1 MKKIILLF
9 LLAISTSAGSQ
20 QENAK
25 PVLCMDTKAMFDAIF
40 EEYRETILMVFDQD
54 TFTHKIVLTVNQAT
68 KTWSLVEYSTEI
80 ACLLGSGHNYKIM
93 GRVSSKD
100 YI

>member
-1 MKKIILLF
+1 MKKIILS
-9 LLAISTSAGSQ
+9 LLLTISTIACS
-20 QENAK
+20 EERNK
-25 PVLCMDTKAMFDAIF
+25 PVICLDTKEMFDAIF

-54 TFTHKIVLTVNQAT
+54 EFTTKIVLTVNSSA
-68 KTWSLVEYSTEI
+68 KTWSLVEYNTEK
-80 ACLLGSGHNYKIM
+80 ACLLGSGKNYKIL

>member
-20 QENAK
+20 QENVK
-25 PVLCMDTKAMFDAIF
+25 PVLCMDTKEMFDAIF

-54 TFTHKIVLTVNQAT
+54 SFPSKIVLTVNPAT
-68 KTWSLVEYSTEI
+68 KTWSLVEYNLET
-80 ACLLGSGHNYKIM
+80 ACLLGSGINYKIM

-100 YI
+100 YV

>member
-1 MKKIILLF
+1 
-9 LLAISTSAGSQ
+9 
-20 QENAK
+20 
-25 PVLCMDTKAMFDAIF
+25 MFDAIF

-54 TFTHKIVLTVNQAT
+54 TFTNKIVLTVNQAT

-93 GRVSSKD
+93 SRVSSKD